1 MQMKA
6 SKKRILLCL
15 LICSLFLASS
25 VNIFSASHSVVSDLY
40 AGNSSSSS
48 LGAEQSSMNS
58 GNGLWH
64 FNCQAITN
72 LSTELFASATKPSQ
86 WLLAKNFFDLLTS
99 LIAGLITCL
108 IISSRLANSLCSQFS
123 SIGITVFLHK
133 KDGMK

>member
-15 LICSLFLASS
+15 LICCLFLAST
-25 VNIFSASHSVVSDLY
+25 VNIFGTSNSAVSDLY
-40 AGNSSSSS
+40 ADNASSSS

-64 FNCQAITN
+64 FNCHAITN
-72 LSTELFASATKPSQ
+72 LSSELFVSSTKPSQ
-86 WLLAKNFFDLLTS
+86 WLLAKTFFGLLTA

-108 IISSRLANSLCSQFS
+108 IFSSRLAGSLCSQFS
-123 SIGITVFLHK
+123 PIGIIVFLHK